1 MYKSLIL
8 KKGREN
14 VVRRKHPWI
23 FSRAIVP
30 GHLDI
35 KEGEVVRVLNYLN
48 QFIAIATYHH
58 SNIALRI
65 LSRKDETID
74 KNFFINK
81 LQSAINLRKQLGL
94 PSKTINCYRLIHGE
108 GDGLS
113 GLIIDIYHQTAVL
126 QFHHIGMHHFKTEI
140 GHSLRELYQKEI
152 KYIYLK
158 NDRALRAKFDNV
170 EDDYLDI
177 KPENSPSNLIIEN
190 GINFHIDWQKGQKTG
205 FFLDQRENR
214 KLLLGYCYNRKVLNC
229 FSYSG
234 GFSLYALTGGASHV
248 ESVDISGTALELL
261 NKNVNC
267 NPFQGTHLSHQ
278 SDVMQFLK
286 SQPDASWDLI
296 VVDPP
301 AFAKNISKKHNAVI
315 AYKRLNALALKKIK
329 PGGILFTFSCSQVVN
344 TELFYNTITAA
355 SIESQRNIRALHKLM
370 QGPDHPI
377 NIFHPEGSYLKGLV
391 LYVE

>member
-1 MYKSLIL
+1 
-8 KKGREN
+8 
-14 VVRRKHPWI
+14 
-23 FSRAIVP
+23 
-30 GHLDI
+30 
-35 KEGEVVRVLNYLN
+35 
-48 QFIAIATYHH
+48 
-58 SNIALRI
+58 
-65 LSRKDETID
+65 
-74 KNFFINK
+74 
-81 LQSAINLRKQLGL
+81 
-94 PSKTINCYRLIHGE
+94 
-108 GDGLS
+108 
-113 GLIIDIYHQTAVL
+113 
-126 QFHHIGMHHFKTEI
+126 
-140 GHSLRELYQKEI
+140 LYQKEI

-355 SIESQRNIRALHKLM
+355 SIESQRNIRVLHKLM